1 MEIEY
6 HKCKFLTT
14 ESVFYPMLCYN
25 PMNKMIPILGLLIV
39 MFAVLLGYKM
49 EHGNVFLLMQLPE
62 IIVIVGAAVGGFIAS
77 APLRV
82 IKSVVKAL
90 TKIIAGQAYKKTD
103 YLECLSLLGDLF
115 NVAKKNGLIA
125 LEQDLITPNES
136 NIFNKYPGMMKRHY
150 VMFFI
155 IDTFKI
161 LLSSNISP
169 FDMEQLLDTE
179 LEMHHE
185 CGVVPSRS
193 VSSLADSLPGLGIVA
208 AVLGVIVTM
217 GKMNE
222 TPDVIGRSIAVA
234 LIGTLLGV
242 LLSYGFVGPL
252 SRHLEHI
259 ADDEREFLNVV
270 KIAITAFV
278 SGMLPQVAI
287 EFGRRVIPEELRPT
301 FEELEITFDAIKKP
315 AAN

>member
-1 MEIEY
+1 
-6 HKCKFLTT
+6 
-14 ESVFYPMLCYN
+14 
-25 PMNKMIPILGLLIV
+25 MIPILGLLIV
-39 MFAVLLGYKM
+39 SFAVVSGYRL
-49 EHGNVFLLMQLPE
+49 EHGNVRLLLQLPE
-62 IIVIVGAAVGGFIAS
+62 IIVIFGAALGGFIAA
-77 APLRV
+77 APKRV
-82 IKSVVKAL
+82 IISV
-90 TKIIAGQAYKKTD
+90 AGGVKKTIVGNGHTKAD
-103 YLECLSLLGDLF
+103 YLECLSLLGDFF
-115 NVAKKNGLIA
+115 NAAKKDGLLAI
-125 LEQDLITPNES
+125 EQDLIEPRES
-136 NIFNKYPGMMKRHY
+136 QIFNKYPGMLKKHY
-150 VMFFI
+150 VMLFI

-161 LLSSNISP
+161 MLSSNISP
-169 FDMEQLLDTE
+169 FDLEQLLDTE

-193 VSSLADSLPGLGIVA
+193 VGSIADALPGLGIVA

-242 LLSYGFVGPL
+242 LLSYGFIGPL

-301 FEELEITFDAIKKP
+301 FEELEVAFDAIKKP
-315 AAN
+315 ATN

>member
-1 MEIEY
+1 
-6 HKCKFLTT
+6 
-14 ESVFYPMLCYN
+14 
-25 PMNKMIPILGLLIV
+25 MIPILGLLIV
-39 MFAVLLGYKM
+39 VCAVLEGYTL
-49 EHGNVFLLMQLPE
+49 EHGNIFLLMQLPE
-62 IIVIVGAAVGGFIAS
+62 IIVIVGAALGGFIAS
-77 APLRV
+77 APMRV
-82 IKSVVKAL
+82 IKSVVRAL
-90 TKIIAGQAYKKTD
+90 TKVIAGTHYKKTD
-103 YLECLSLLGDLF
+103 YLECLSMLGNIF
-115 NVAKKNGLIA
+115 NVARRNGIVA
-125 LEQDLITPNES
+125 LEQDLIAPNES
-136 NIFNKYPGMMKRHY
+136 RIFNNFPGMLKKHY
-150 VMFFI
+150 VMLFI

-161 LLSSNISP
+161 MIASNISP

-179 LEMHHE
+179 LEVRHE

-193 VSSLADSLPGLGIVA
+193 VGSLAESLPGLGIVA

-242 LLSYGFVGPL
+242 LLSYGFIGPL

-278 SGMLPQVAI
+278 SGMPPPVAI

-301 FEELEITFDAIKKP
+301 FEQLEVAFDAIKKP
-315 AAN
+315 ATN